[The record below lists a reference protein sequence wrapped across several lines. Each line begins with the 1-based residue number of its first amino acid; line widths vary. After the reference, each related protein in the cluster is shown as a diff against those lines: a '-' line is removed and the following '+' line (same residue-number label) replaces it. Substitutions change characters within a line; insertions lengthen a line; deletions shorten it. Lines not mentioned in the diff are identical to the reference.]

1 MDETRPE
8 RKLLKLLAAGAVGL
22 LLGLAITVG
31 RIIAIA
37 PTPEDELAA
46 ALDGNALF
54 QLAIR
59 QDPSLREV
67 YLARLNTA
75 YAYGGVAASSSEA
88 HAIGQEIGRS
98 FASTLLASASD
109 AALSVFLEVTT
120 EYLSEAYE
128 ADPDGCYAFARG
140 RAAAGESML
149 PAEVS
154 SRLANAMLNIVA
166 TATTR
171 PVEMSAEEWTAGR
184 AKVEEIRARIAQ
196 GDEAAMMY
204 FGDYTGKPA
213 TTAAE
218 RKGTCLFLTR
228 IYQDIG
234 RTEAPLRY
242 QALRAM
248 SAPKPA
254 RPKLREPSKNSV

>member
-1 MDETRPE
+1 MDQARPE

-22 LLGLAITVG
+22 MLGLAITAG

-46 ALDGNALF
+46 ALDGNAVF

-67 YLARLNTA
+67 YLARLKAA
-75 YAYGGVAASSSEA
+75 YADGGVAASSSEA
-88 HAIGQEIGRS
+88 HAIGQEIGRT

-109 AALSVFLEVTT
+109 AVLSDFLDVTT
-120 EYLSEAYE
+120 AYLAQAYE

-140 RAAAGESML
+140 RPDAGASAL
-149 PAEVS
+149 PADIS
-154 SRLANAMLNIVA
+154 SRLSSVMLNVVA
-166 TATTR
+166 TATSN
-171 PVEMSAEEWTAGR
+171 PVTMTPEQWSAGR
-184 AKVEEIRARIAQ
+184 ARVEEIRASVAQ

-213 TTAAE
+213 STAAE

-228 IYQDIG
+228 VYQDIG

-248 SAPKPA
+248 SAPRPA
-254 RPKLREPSKNSV
+254 RPKPQGSSKDSV

>member
-1 MDETRPE
+1 MDKARPE

-22 LLGLAITVG
+22 MLGLAITAG
-31 RIIAIA
+31 RIISIA

-46 ALDGNALF
+46 ALDNNTVF
-54 QLAIR
+54 QIAIR
-59 QDPSLREV
+59 HDPSLREV
-67 YLARLNTA
+67 YLTRLKTA
-75 YAYGGVAASSSEA
+75 FAEGGVEASSSEA
-88 HAIGQEIGRS
+88 HAIGQEIGRA
-98 FASTLLASASD
+98 FASTLLVSASD
-109 AALSVFLEVTT
+109 AVLSDFLEITT
-120 EYLSEAYE
+120 EYLSEACD

-166 TATTR
+166 TAATR

-184 AKVEEIRARIAQ
+184 AKVEEIRASIAQ

-228 IYQDIG
+228 VYQDIG
-234 RTEAPLRY
+234 RIEPPLRY
-242 QALRAM
+242 QALRAL

-254 RPKLREPSKNSV
+254 RPKPQGSAKNSV